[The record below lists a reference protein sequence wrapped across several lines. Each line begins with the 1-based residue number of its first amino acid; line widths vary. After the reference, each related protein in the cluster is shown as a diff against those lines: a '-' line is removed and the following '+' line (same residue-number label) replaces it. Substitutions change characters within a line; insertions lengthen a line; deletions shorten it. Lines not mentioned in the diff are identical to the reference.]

1 MTSETPRVWIQ
12 RKNKCWYCRRI
23 PDISQEK
30 PAGLIHVD
38 AMLWQNFSSN
48 LDEFVPRLNRGAKCI
63 YTIVLYILV
72 PINVVLWVAPAIL
85 RAVYFKEK
93 DEEIPWYM
101 KDDTGGILFIILVS
115 VIAFVGHWFIVT
127 RNKPL
132 DEEIKKVCERFEP
145 QFKMKG
151 FSIKYETEDTALNAF
166 SRFPTRAIAFPPVPD
181 AEQGQ
186 QSDDLIDRQAWG
198 L

>member
-1 MTSETPRVWIQ
+1 MTSETPRIWIQ
-12 RKNKCWYCRRI
+12 RKHKCWFCRRI

-30 PAGLIHVD
+30 PAAMIHVD

-48 LDEFVPRLNRGAKCI
+48 LDQFLPRLNSGAKCI
-63 YTIVLYILV
+63 YSIVLYILV
-72 PINVVLWVAPAIL
+72 PINFVVWVAPTIL
-85 RAVYFKEK
+85 RSVYF
-93 DEEIPWYM
+93 DEEDNEIPWYIRNG
-101 KDDTGGILFIILVS
+101 TIGIVFLILLS
-115 VIAFVGHWFIVT
+115 VIGFAGHWYVVT

-132 DEEIKKVCERFEP
+132 DEEIRKVCETFEP
-145 QFKMKG
+145 QFRMKG

-166 SRFPTRAIAFPPVPD
+166 NQFPTRAIAFPPVPV
-181 AEQGQ
+181 AEEGQ